1 MDEQARMI
9 AAARRLA
16 RRIAKKTELTYQ
28 QALDQVARD
37 LGRDHWAAYAADP
50 VAVPRDIPPADRSTE
65 MEDQAAFL
73 EASFSNDV
81 SMDSKGAAVLKGL
94 LSTPVGRYLTFPEV
108 LIAGVDWNV
117 PASARSEDMLGLRF
131 VPGWNVLADRFVG
144 RHVPDEDREGH
155 VAEIALALIPAFRK
169 GGDRYF
175 DDKGRESLEALLLVE
190 VFRAWRE
197 GREASIPALV
207 DWIGDDMHA
216 FGRIAEERNVAS
228 ARAKE
233 LPRADGL
240 GIMFSSMCQDLLD
253 EDRSERARRI
263 LRPLVD
269 MAAKERSGVLGTMDQ
284 ALLPF
289 KNREIKA
296 MNR

>member
-1 MDEQARMI
+1 MDERARMI

-50 VAVPRDIPPADRSTE
+50 VAVPRDVARPDRSTE

-73 EASFSNDV
+73 KASLSNDV
-81 SMDSKGAAVLKGL
+81 PMDSEGAAALKGL
-94 LSTPVGRYLTFPEV
+94 PGVPVGRYVTFPEV
-108 LIAGVDWNV
+108 LVAGVDWNV
-117 PASARSEDMLGLRF
+117 PASARSDDMLGLRF

-144 RHVPDEDREGH
+144 RNVSSDAREAHVKR
-155 VAEIALALIPAFRK
+155 IASILIP
-169 GGDRYF
+169 DRSEGRDYF
-175 DDKGRESLEALLLVE
+175 IEKGRDALEGFLLAE
-190 VFRAWRE
+190 VFRSWRE
-197 GREASIPALV
+197 DRDASIPALI
-207 DWIGDDMHA
+207 DWVADELQAYGLRA
-216 FGRIAEERNVAS
+216 QVENVAS

-233 LPRADGL
+233 LPRADA
-240 GIMFSSMCQDLLD
+240 IRTFLLD
-253 EDRSERARRI
+253 LCRIVLAEGHSERAYRH
-263 LRPLVD
+263 LSPLAD
-269 MAAKERSGVLGTMDQ
+269 MHSNERSGVLGTMDQ

-289 KNREIKA
+289 KNRDIKA